1 MRRRHSLAARSAA
14 TGEASPMKLI
24 TSTAIALAA
33 AFAVPAAAQGSK
45 PPAAQPAQPQIKPSS
60 KALKAIID
68 LQDAVNKKDTATIPA
83 KVAAADAVASTKEDH
98 YLIAQLQLKAAVDA
112 NDKPAISA
120 AIDKIAASGELDT
133 GKVSALYVGL
143 GGSYFN
149 DKQYPQA
156 TAAYQ
161 KALSLDPRNAEAGKM
176 VGEALFASGQK
187 AEAAAAFQRA
197 IQASVAAGQKP
208 DEALVKRAVAVAYD
222 VQSPMAVDLARQW
235 VAAYPSPG
243 AWSDTIAI
251 YSNLNHPDAESALDL
266 YRLRQVTGSM
276 TDGGEYA
283 QYARTAAE
291 LNNFNE
297 AKAALDAGVAA
308 KAIDPADAKYSDLVK
323 GLKAKPIATAAD
335 LAEATKTAQSGM
347 ALLRIGDRYYA
358 MGDYAKA
365 VDLYR
370 MSMGKA
376 GVDKDVA
383 NLHIGMALARAGD
396 KAGATTALN
405 AVTGPRSGI
414 AKLWLTYLDQK
425 A

>member
-1 MRRRHSLAARSAA
+1 
-14 TGEASPMKLI
+14 
-24 TSTAIALAA
+24 
-33 AFAVPAAAQGSK
+33 
-45 PPAAQPAQPQIKPSS
+45 
-60 KALKAIID
+60 
-68 LQDAVNKKDTATIPA
+68 
-83 KVAAADAVASTKEDH
+83 
-98 YLIAQLQLKAAVDA
+98 
-112 NDKPAISA
+112 
-120 AIDKIAASGELDT
+120 
-133 GKVSALYVGL
+133 
-143 GGSYFN
+143 
-149 DKQYPQA
+149 
-156 TAAYQ
+156 
-161 KALSLDPRNAEAGKM
+161 
-176 VGEALFASGQK
+176 LFATGQK

-222 VQSPMAVDLARQW
+222 VQSPVAVDLARQW
-235 VAAYPSPG
+235 VSAYPSPS

-251 YSNLNHPDAESALDL
+251 YTNLNHPDAEAALDL

-297 AKAALDAGVAA
+297 AQAALDAGVAA
-308 KAIDPADAKYSDLVK
+308 KVITPGDAKYSDLFN
-323 GLKAKPIATAAD
+323 GLKAKQKATPAD

-365 VDLYR
+365 VELYR
-370 MSMGKA
+370 MSMGKP
-376 GVDKDVA
+376 GVDSDVA
-383 NLHIGMALARAGD
+383 NLHVGMALTRSGD

-405 AVTGPRSGI
+405 AVKGTRAGL
-414 AKLWLTYLDQK
+414 AQLWLTYLNQK

>member
-1 MRRRHSLAARSAA
+1 
-14 TGEASPMKLI
+14 MKLF
-24 TSTAIALAA
+24 TTTALALVAA
-33 AFAVPAAAQGSK
+33 AFAVPASAQGSK
-45 PPAAQPAQPQIKPSS
+45 PAAAQPAQPQIKPSS
-60 KALKAIID
+60 KALKAIVD
-68 LQDAVNKKDTATIPA
+68 LQTVVNKKDWASVPA
-83 KVAAADAVASTKEDH
+83 KVSAAEAVASTKEDH
-98 YLIAQLQLKAAVDA
+98 YLIAQFQLQAAVAA

-120 AIDKIAASGELDT
+120 AIDKIAATNVLDT
-133 GKVSALYVGL
+133 GKVSSLYVGL

-156 TAAYQ
+156 SAAYQ
-161 KALSLDPRNAEAGKM
+161 KALALDPRNEEAGKM

-187 AEAAAAFQRA
+187 AEAATAFQRA

-208 DEALVKRAVAVAYD
+208 DEALVKRAVAVAYEAQLP
-222 VQSPMAVDLARQW
+222 VAVDLARQW
-235 VAAYPSPG
+235 VAAYPSPSS
-243 AWSDTIAI
+243 WSDTLAI
-251 YSNLNHPDAESALDL
+251 YTNLNHPDAEAALDL

-276 TDGGEYA
+276 TEGGEWA

-297 AKAALDAGVAA
+297 AQAALDAAVAA
-308 KAIDPADAKYSDLVK
+308 KAITPGDAKYSDLFN
-323 GLKAKPIATAAD
+323 GLKAKQKATAAD
-335 LAEATKTAQSGM
+335 LAEATKTATSGM

-370 MSMGKA
+370 MSMSKP

-383 NLHIGMALARAGD
+383 NLHVGMALARAGD
-396 KAGATTALN
+396 KAGATAALN
-405 AVTGPRSGI
+405 SVTGPRAGI
-414 AKLWLTYLDQK
+414 AKLWLTYVNGR

>member
-1 MRRRHSLAARSAA
+1 
-14 TGEASPMKLI
+14 MKLI
-24 TSTAIALAA
+24 TSTALALVAAALAA
-33 AFAVPAAAQGSK
+33 PSSAQGNK
-45 PPAAQPAQPQIKPSS
+45 PAAQAATPAQPQIKPSS

-68 LQDAVNKKDTATIPA
+68 LQGAVNKKDWASVPA
-83 KVAAADAVASTKEDH
+83 KVAAAEAVASTKEDR
-98 YLIAQLQLKAAVDA
+98 YLIAQFQLQTAVA
-112 NDKPAISA
+112 GNDKAAISA
-120 AIDKIAASGELDT
+120 AIDKIAASKELDT
-133 GKVSALYVGL
+133 GKVSALYLGL

-149 DKQYPQA
+149 DKQYGPA
-156 TAAYQ
+156 VAAYQ
-161 KALSLDPRNAEAGKM
+161 KSLAIDPRNEDAGKM
-176 VGEALFASGQK
+176 VGEALFATGQK

-222 VQSPMAVDLARQW
+222 VQSPVAVDLARQW
-235 VAAYPSPG
+235 VAAYPSPS

-251 YSNLNHPDAESALDL
+251 YTNLNHPDAEAALDL

-291 LNNFNE
+291 LNNFNG
-297 AKAALDAGVAA
+297 AQAALDAGVAA
-308 KAIDPADAKYSDLVK
+308 KVITPGDAKYSDLFN
-323 GLKAKPIATAAD
+323 GLKAKQKATPAD

-365 VDLYR
+365 VELYR
-370 MSMGKA
+370 MSMGKP
-376 GVDKDVA
+376 GVDSDVA
-383 NLHIGMALARAGD
+383 NLHVGMALTRSGD

-405 AVTGPRSGI
+405 AVKGTRAGL
-414 AKLWLTYLDQK
+414 AQLWLTYLNQK

>member
-1 MRRRHSLAARSAA
+1 
-14 TGEASPMKLI
+14 MKLI
-24 TSTAIALAA
+24 TTTALALVAAA

-45 PPAAQPAQPQIKPSS
+45 PAAAAQPAQPQIKPSS

-68 LQDAVNKKDTATIPA
+68 LQDAVNKKDYASVPA
-83 KVAAADAVASTKEDH
+83 KVAAAEAVASTKEDH
-98 YLIAQLQLKAAVDA
+98 YLIAQFQLQTAVAA
-112 NDKPAISA
+112 NDKPAIST
-120 AIDKIAASGELDT
+120 AIDKIAASGVLDT
-133 GKVSALYVGL
+133 AKVASLYVGL

-149 DKQYPQA
+149 DKSYPQA

-161 KALSLDPRNAEAGKM
+161 RALSLDPRNQEAGKM

-187 AEAAAAFQRA
+187 AEAAAAFERA
-197 IQASVAAGQKP
+197 IQGSVAAGQKP

-222 VQSPMAVDLARQW
+222 GQLPVAVDLARQW
-235 VAAYPSPG
+235 VAAYPSPA

-266 YRLRQVTGSM
+266 YRLREVTGSM

-297 AKAALDAGVAA
+297 AQKALDAGVAA
-308 KAIDPADAKYSDLVK
+308 KLISLGDPKYSDLVN
-323 GLKAKPIATAAD
+323 GLKSKPKATAAD
-335 LAEATKTAQSGM
+335 LAVATKAAVNGM

-370 MSMGKA
+370 MSMDKA

-383 NLHIGMALARAGD
+383 NLHIGMALTRSGD

-405 AVTGPRSGI
+405 AVGGSRAGI